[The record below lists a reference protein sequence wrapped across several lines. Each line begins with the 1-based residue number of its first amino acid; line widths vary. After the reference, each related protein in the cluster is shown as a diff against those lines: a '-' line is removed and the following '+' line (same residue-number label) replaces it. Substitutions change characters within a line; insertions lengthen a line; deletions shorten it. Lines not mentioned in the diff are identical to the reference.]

1 MKKLLFICLCVLS
14 LSCQQDKR
22 MKSIKTIVFE
32 TNNDIYREGFSDTE
46 HSFLFYTTN
55 GNNMLY
61 KYYLNSDK
69 RDTID
74 LAEKMKI
81 KRLSR
86 YNIFFNKED
95 YIVNYG
101 HANVYNSVENVVY
114 KLDSL
119 SNYNGMEYTIAL
131 NNASSWKNNK
141 LLLTNL
147 FTCDLYGKGGD
158 LTETFIACEQ
168 LNKQKPSYS
177 ILDFENSEVESSTIT
192 FKDIKPKTKDNSA
205 EIWFKATAIYVKDVI
220 LYNNH
225 FIDAV
230 YEVDE
235 AGSFK
240 KAFSVKSK
248 YTNFEEIEIFKSEDV
263 PTVYDN
269 AINYATQVNGILY
282 DEYHNKILVVL
293 VHGTKDIENNGEK
306 KFTNRPFSILV
317 YDTDY
322 NFEKEYL
329 FDHSKYDY
337 HGVFVC
343 KEGLIINA
351 NNKLGDA
358 YEPQKLIYEIFSY

>member
-101 HANVYNSVENVVY
+101 HANVYNSAENVVY

-147 FTCDLYGKGGD
+147 FTCDLYGKEGD

-168 LNKQKPSYS
+168 LNKHKPSYS

-192 FKDIKPKTKDNSA
+192 FKDIKPKTKDNSV
-205 EIWFKATAIYVKDVI
+205 EI
-220 LYNNH
+220 
-225 FIDAV
+225 
-230 YEVDE
+230 
-235 AGSFK
+235 SFK
-240 KAFSVKSK
+240 KAFTVKSK

-263 PTVYDN
+263 STVYDN